1 MKKIT
6 IIFLMFLLVTFSFA
20 HKSNVPHYVK
30 MEDPAGLVN
39 PDGFFQ
45 YMIVKGDCLWFIA
58 DEFYNDPF
66 KWKKIHKAN
75 PYIVDPNWIYPN
87 NWLVIPSVFADENGK
102 PIYSVDGIK
111 PVSPKKIKG
120 VAIDMDGDSIIDGV
134 DLDGDGIID
143 AQAGIDLDR
152 DGIIDGYDMDGD
164 GVIDVKSTAAIAAA
178 YGVDLDG
185 DGIIDGVD
193 IDGDGLIDE
202 HAGKDIDGDGIID
215 GYDVDGDNNID
226 VKVGAAAKAAI
237 ATTATAI
244 STTTEKAESDKS
256 CVESYC
262 GKPGWKLGLHAG
274 FPLGSAPEDQTLNL
288 GLLLGTPLG
297 VNIGP
302 LNIGLGAGAFTYD
315 FEKIYIGGGL
325 LASLCVN
332 DLLKLDI
339 PVRFQL
345 HGIGFYIFG
354 EDQGLGFGGI
364 GSASVPFGKSP
375 VSLGL
380 YGGLGKY
387 YPNDNE
393 YNWGN
398 AGAVLFYSL

>member
-1 MKKIT
+1 MKKSA
-6 IIFLMFLLVTFSFA
+6 IIFLMLILVTFGFS

-30 MEDPAGLVN
+30 MENPAGLVN

-58 DEFYNDPF
+58 DRFYKDPF

-75 PYIVDPNWIYPN
+75 PYIVDPDWIYPN
-87 NWLVIPSVFADENGK
+87 NWIVIPNVFTDADGK

-111 PVSPKKIKG
+111 PGPSKEKADTQELVKPVEKPEAVPGTTDSQKDKI
-120 VAIDMDGDSIIDGV
+120 
-134 DLDGDGIID
+134 
-143 AQAGIDLDR
+143 
-152 DGIIDGYDMDGD
+152 
-164 GVIDVKSTAAIAAA
+164 
-178 YGVDLDG
+178 
-185 DGIIDGVD
+185 
-193 IDGDGLIDE
+193 
-202 HAGKDIDGDGIID
+202 
-215 GYDVDGDNNID
+215 
-226 VKVGAAAKAAI
+226 
-237 ATTATAI
+237 I
-244 STTTEKAESDKS
+244 STKEKTSKKGLLKGKNADIYKP

-274 FPLGSAPEDQTLNL
+274 FPLGSAPEDETLNL

-297 VNIGP
+297 VNVGP
-302 LNIGLGAGAFTYD
+302 LNIGLGAGAFTYN

-339 PVRFQL
+339 PVKLQL
-345 HGIGFYIFG
+345 HGAGFYIFG
-354 EDQGLGFGGI
+354 EDQGPGFGVI
-364 GSASVPFGKSP
+364 GSGSVPFGKSP
-375 VSLGL
+375 MSLGL